1 MIDEQLKKPK
11 KYRYIYVLPVDVL
24 EDDELV
30 INKALFIKYHNI
42 IQEYTIEQ
50 FVELM
55 NQSYGGIEAS
65 SYFLATKKR
74 LMI

>member
-24 EDDELV
+24 EDDEL
-30 INKALFIKYHNI
+30 IMNKTLFIKYINVV
-42 IQEYTIEQ
+42 QEYTIEQ

-55 NQSYGGIEAS
+55 NQSDGGIES
-65 SYFLATKKR
+65 NSYFLATKKR